1 MKKLELLYINKKQNK
16 TTITKKK
23 TKCKEKEKKKKKR
36 REEKKKWVLPRIER
50 GTFRTPCHFVTTRP
64 RETHCE
70 KVDNI
75 LLKAFSQ

>member
-23 TKCKEKEKKKKKR
+23 TKCKEKEKKKKR
-36 REEKKKWVLPRIER
+36 REEKKKRVLPRIER
-50 GTFRTPCHFVTTRP
+50 GTFRTPCHFVTTMP

>member
-36 REEKKKWVLPRIER
+36 REEKKNGFCPESNAGPSAR
-50 GTFRTPCHFVTTRP
+50 HA
-64 RETHCE
+64 
-70 KVDNI
+70 I
-75 LLKAFSQ
+75 LLPLCHVKRIVKKLIIFY

>member
-23 TKCKEKEKKKKKR
+23 TKCKEKEKKRKGEKKKKR
-36 REEKKKWVLPRIER
+36 VFPRIER
-50 GTFRTPCHFVTTRP
+50 GTFRTPCHFVTTMP